1 LGENVVVFLSME
13 IVIATTNLHKIMELR
28 TMLKPLVQVD
38 ILSLRD
44 FPSYVPPEETGS
56 TFEENA
62 KIKALNAA
70 KVLGKIV
77 LADDSGLVVPA
88 LHGEPGVISA
98 RYAGENA
105 SDAENRSKLVD
116 KLKKLKESERTGYF
130 ECVLALAKP
139 DGIVK
144 TCSGTCE
151 GILLLEERGR
161 NGFGYDSLFV
171 KYDYGKTFAEL
182 DEATKNRISHRR
194 KALDKLSNALQAC
207 IT

>member
-1 LGENVVVFLSME
+1 ME

-44 FPSYVPPEETGS
+44 FPSYAPPEETGS

-105 SDAENRSKLVD
+105 SDAENRSKLVE
-116 KLKKLKESERTGYF
+116 KLKKLKGLCT
-130 ECVLALAKP
+130 
-139 DGIVK
+139 
-144 TCSGTCE
+144 T
-151 GILLLEERGR
+151 
-161 NGFGYDSLFV
+161 LF
-171 KYDYGKTFAEL
+171 F
-182 DEATKNRISHRR
+182 N
-194 KALDKLSNALQAC
+194 
-207 IT
+207 